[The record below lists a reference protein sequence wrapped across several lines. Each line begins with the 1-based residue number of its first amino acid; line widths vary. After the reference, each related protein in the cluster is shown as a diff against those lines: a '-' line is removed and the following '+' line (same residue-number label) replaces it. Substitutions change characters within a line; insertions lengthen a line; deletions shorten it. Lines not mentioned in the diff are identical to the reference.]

1 MTGFRP
7 AEEPATV
14 PSGDQAAAG
23 PARIEQDVAVVL
35 HVERTAGG
43 DIATVERI
51 PIDLDTTD
59 GGNGDAGSPRGVVT

>member
-1 MTGFRP
+1 MTGVSA
-7 AEEPATV
+7 AEEPATD

-51 PIDLDTTD
+51 PIDVDATD
-59 GGNGDAGSPRGVVT
+59 AGTPDAGSSRGVVI

>member
-1 MTGFRP
+1 MTGFSP
-7 AEEPATV
+7 AEEPATD
-14 PSGDQAAAG
+14 PSGDQAAAR

-51 PIDLDTTD
+51 PIDLETTD
-59 GGNGDAGSPRGVVT
+59 EETETPGHPVGW

>member
-1 MTGFRP
+1 MNGLRP
-7 AEEPATV
+7 AEEPATD
-14 PSGDQAAAG
+14 PTGDQAVAG
-23 PARIEQDVAVVL
+23 PAPIEKDVAVVL

-59 GGNGDAGSPRGVVT
+59 AGTATPDHPVGW